1 MTLFAA
7 KVFDVMNK
15 PELTIPHSMAKRL
28 EAEAMAMRTPEEIK
42 ALYYSNVRRTAS
54 RSRKCCN
61 DR

>member
-15 PELTIPHSMAKRL
+15 ADVTIPYSMAKRL
-28 EAEAMAMRTPEEIK
+28 EAEAMAMRTPDEIK
-42 ALYYSNVRRTAS
+42 ALYYSNVRRNAS